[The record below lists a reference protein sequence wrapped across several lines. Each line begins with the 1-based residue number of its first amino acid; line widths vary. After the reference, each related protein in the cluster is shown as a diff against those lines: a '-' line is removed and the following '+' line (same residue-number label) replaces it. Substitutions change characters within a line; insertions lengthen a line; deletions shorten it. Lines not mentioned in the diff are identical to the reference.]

1 MGGENNCKRKRL
13 ALLACGEFC
22 YLWYMAKN
30 FSKFLGKVA
39 LMTAAVLWAGCNDS
53 EKKADETVSQ
63 TSVKAKTQQVQEQPK
78 KDIVDSVK
86 EAESYMKR
94 VTVLYG
100 TRGRSDLNGS
110 DGESIGNA
118 LAGRLNGEKSA
129 DKVVS
134 AESPASDSIA
144 VIEQPKDSLLKK
156 AARIAKVKSEIGMI
170 RALYGVVEEDMGR
183 AVALYGVRPPRE
195 IFMPDGPREI
205 HQPKP
210 VPRCFVKELTE
221 TDVVAGKENDIDVQ
235 TLLKVFRQRSS
246 GIRHIC
252 NKNLYKNVKYRA
264 KRTKEFEG
272 KTVFEMKISPSGNV
286 ENVEIKSTNDQFSEE
301 IRKSIA
307 RWTFPKTQRGGTFTF
322 PINLYEVI
330 PSAASSASEQPLSPT
345 EN

>member
-1 MGGENNCKRKRL
+1 
-13 ALLACGEFC
+13 
-22 YLWYMAKN
+22 MAKN

-39 LMTAAVLWAGCNDS
+39 LMTAAALWVGCNDS

-78 KDIVDSVK
+78 KNIVDSVK

-144 VIEQPKDSLLKK
+144 VIEQPKDSLLKRV
-156 AARIAKVKSEIGMI
+156 ARIAKVKSEMGMI

-195 IFMPDGPREI
+195 IIMPDGPREI
-205 HQPKP
+205 HQPRP
-210 VPRCFVKELTE
+210 VARCFVKELTE

-235 TLLKVFRQRSS
+235 TLLKVFRQRSP

-307 RWTFPKTQRGGTFTF
+307 RWAFPKTQRGGTFTF

-330 PSAASSASEQPLSPT
+330 PSAASSASEQPLLPT

>member
-1 MGGENNCKRKRL
+1 
-13 ALLACGEFC
+13 
-22 YLWYMAKN
+22 MAKN

-39 LMTAAVLWAGCNDS
+39 LMTAAALWAGCNDS
-53 EKKADETVSQ
+53 DKKSDVSQ
-63 TSVKAKTQQVQEQPK
+63 SQILGNAAQSANSSLSADTLVSEN
-78 KDIVDSVK
+78 
-86 EAESYMKR
+86 EFAES
-94 VTVLYG
+94 
-100 TRGRSDLNGS
+100 S
-110 DGESIGNA
+110 
-118 LAGRLNGEKSA
+118 
-129 DKVVS
+129 
-134 AESPASDSIA
+134 ASDSVA
-144 VIEQPKDSLLKK
+144 VIEPAKDSLFKK
-156 AARIAKVKSEIGMI
+156 AARIAKVKSEMGMI
-170 RALYGVVEEDMGR
+170 RALYGVVEENMGR

-195 IFMPDGPREI
+195 IIMPDGPREI

-221 TDVVAGKENDIDVQ
+221 TDVIAGKDNDIDVEYF
-235 TLLKVFRQRSS
+235 LKVFHQRSP

-307 RWTFPKTQRGGTFTF
+307 RWAFPKTQKGGTFTF
-322 PINLYEVI
+322 PVNLYEVI
-330 PSAASSASEQPLSPT
+330 PSAATSASEQPLSPT

>member
-1 MGGENNCKRKRL
+1 
-13 ALLACGEFC
+13 
-22 YLWYMAKN
+22 MAKN
-30 FSKFLGKVA
+30 FRKFLGKVA
-39 LMTAAVLWAGCNDS
+39 LMTAAALWAGCSDS

-144 VIEQPKDSLLKK
+144 VIEQPKDSLLKR
-156 AARIAKVKSEIGMI
+156 AARIAKVKSEMGMI

-195 IFMPDGPREI
+195 IVMPDGPREI
-205 HQPKP
+205 SRPP
-210 VPRCFVKELTE
+210 RSVPRCLVKELTE
-221 TDVVAGKENDIDVQ
+221 DDVVVGKENDIDVKYF
-235 TLLKVFRQRSS
+235 LKVFRQRSPA
-246 GIRHIC
+246 IRHIC
-252 NKNLYKNVKYRA
+252 NKNLYKNVKYSA
-264 KRTKEFEG
+264 KRAREFEG
-272 KTVFEMKISPSGNV
+272 KTVFEMKIYPSGNV

-307 RWTFPKTQRGGTFTF
+307 RWAFPKTQRGGMFTF
-322 PINLYEVI
+322 PVNLYEVI
-330 PSAASSASEQPLSPT
+330 PSAASSASEQSSSPT
-345 EN
+345 E

>member
-1 MGGENNCKRKRL
+1 
-13 ALLACGEFC
+13 
-22 YLWYMAKN
+22 MAKN

-39 LMTAAVLWAGCNDS
+39 LMTAAALWAGCGDS

-134 AESPASDSIA
+134 AESSTSDSA
-144 VIEQPKDSLLKK
+144 SVTVKERPKDSLLKK
-156 AARIAKVKSEIGMI
+156 AVRIAKVKSEMGMI

-195 IFMPDGPREI
+195 IIMPDGPREI

-235 TLLKVFRQRSS
+235 TLLKVFRQRSPA
-246 GIRHIC
+246 IRHIC
-252 NKNLYKNVKYRA
+252 NKNLYTNVKYRA

-272 KTVFEMKISPSGNV
+272 KIVFEVKIAPSGEV
-286 ENVEIKSTNDQFSEE
+286 ENIEIKSSTVRFSEE
-301 IRKSIA
+301 IRKSIT
-307 RWTFPKTQRGGTFTF
+307 RWVFPKSQKGGTFIF
-322 PINLYEVI
+322 PVNLYEVF
-330 PSAASSASEQPLSPT
+330 PSSSSSTSEQPLSPT

>member
-1 MGGENNCKRKRL
+1 MGFGDKKNCKRKRL

-53 EKKADETVSQ
+53 EKKADGSSVQDGRAERAIQTVK
-63 TSVKAKTQQVQEQPK
+63 VYDEQKP
-78 KDIVDSVK
+78 V
-86 EAESYMKR
+86 
-94 VTVLYG
+94 
-100 TRGRSDLNGS
+100 GR
-110 DGESIGNA
+110 A
-118 LAGRLNGEKSA
+118 LEKIEHSA
-129 DKVVS
+129 DSSPS
-134 AESPASDSIA
+134 AESSVSDSAA
-144 VIEQPKDSLLKK
+144 VIEPAKDSLLKK
-156 AARIAKVKSEIGMI
+156 AVRVAKMKPEIGMI
-170 RALYGVVEEDMGR
+170 RALYGVIEEDMGR

-195 IFMPDGPREI
+195 IIMPDGPREI

-210 VPRCFVKELTE
+210 GPRCFVKELTE
-221 TDVVAGKENDIDVQ
+221 TDVVAGKDNDIDVEYF
-235 TLLKVFRQRSS
+235 LKVFHQRSP

-307 RWTFPKTQRGGTFTF
+307 RWAFPKTKKGGTFTF
-322 PINLYEVI
+322 PVNLYEVI
-330 PSAASSASEQPLSPT
+330 PSAASSASEQPQSQT
-345 EN
+345 NDH